1 MAGPSVDAHAM
12 IGEAISFDCAAHI
25 VAIVKNYLTPMA
37 IVALEIGLARS
48 EKIARDLCARAD
60 RPKIGYAGQGS
71 FIPAQSPTCEI
82 FTAIAKTSQKRR
94 ATVAAVRGYLR
105 SFRQEPAPRRMQM
118 CNSRPVALAGINF
131 SCHKQS

>member
-1 MAGPSVDAHAM
+1 MAGPSADAHAM
-12 IGEAISFDCAAHI
+12 IGEAKSFDCAAHI

-48 EKIARDLCARAD
+48 EKIARDPRARAD
-60 RPKIGYAGQGS
+60 RFKIGCAGQGS
-71 FIPAQSPTCEI
+71 FIPAQSPICEI

-94 ATVAAVRGYLR
+94 ATVAAVRGNRR

-118 CNSRPVALAGINF
+118 YNSTPVALAAINF